1 MNRYYQQN
9 SGPGTG
15 TAIGIISAVAVAGLA
30 AALYYLK
37 AGAGEA
43 DAALIPNAIEDRIDR
58 VVAALN
64 QRFGKQ
70 WVDRRLGEL
79 QTAISASLPAPLLGL
94 VNVVYQVERAG
105 RTYRWNGQQKLCQAV
120 GMCN

>member
-1 MNRYYQQN
+1 MTRYYQQN
-9 SGPGTG
+9 SGPGAG
-15 TAIGIISAVAVAGLA
+15 TVIGIVGAVAMAGLA

-37 AGAGEA
+37 SGVGEA

-58 VVAALN
+58 VIAALN

-79 QTAISASLPAPLLGL
+79 QTVIAASLPTPLVGL
-94 VNVVYQVERAG
+94 VDVVYQVERAG
-105 RTYRWNGQQKLCQAV
+105 RAYRWNGQQKLCQAI